1 VGSSAALLWAI
12 SMTFAMRLAV
22 FYGAIFLVIGSFLPF
37 FPVWLDAQNLSAG
50 EIGVI
55 LASPL
60 FVRILVT
67 PVVAFAADRNGD
79 RRRFVIALASG
90 ASLASLLYIPSPSF
104 WTILAVT
111 IAFALFWVSIMP
123 LTETIA
129 MSGVRLE
136 GLDYGRMRLWG
147 SLSFIGVSMLGGA
160 AIERAGPNA
169 ALAMFITA
177 VAFVV
182 VAAFALPKPTGKGHL
197 KAAID
202 QPRVR
207 IVDALALLKSPL
219 FLLLLLTTSM
229 VQGSHAFYYAFATLH
244 WRSIGIP
251 AITIGQLWAV
261 GVVAEIA
268 LFLISR
274 RIVVAVGAAR
284 LIAVAAIAAVVRWTI
299 MAFDPPLEILTPVQ
313 LLHGLTFGAA
323 HLGALHFISQAI
335 PEDRAATA
343 QGLYAAVTAGIAM
356 GTGMLVAGPIYA
368 QMGGRGYLVMA
379 GVAGISTLAAWLLC
393 VCWHGEPILR
403 AAARP

>member
-1 VGSSAALLWAI
+1 
-12 SMTFAMRLAV
+12 MTFAMRLAV

-55 LASPL
+55 LASPF

-90 ASLASLLYIPSPSF
+90 ALLASFLYIPSSSF

-123 LTETIA
+123 LTETMA

-169 ALAMFITA
+169 ALVMFITA

-207 IVDALALLKSPL
+207 IADALALLKSPL

-274 RIVVAVGAAR
+274 RIVVAVGTAR

-299 MAFDPPLEILTPVQ
+299 MAFDPPLEILTSVQ

-343 QGLYAAVTAGIAM
+343 QGLYTAVTAGIAM
-356 GTGMLVAGPIYA
+356 GTGMLVAGSIYA

-379 GVAGISTLAAWLLC
+379 GVAAISTLAAWLLC
-393 VCWHGEPILR
+393 VRWQGGPILR
-403 AAARP
+403 ETARP